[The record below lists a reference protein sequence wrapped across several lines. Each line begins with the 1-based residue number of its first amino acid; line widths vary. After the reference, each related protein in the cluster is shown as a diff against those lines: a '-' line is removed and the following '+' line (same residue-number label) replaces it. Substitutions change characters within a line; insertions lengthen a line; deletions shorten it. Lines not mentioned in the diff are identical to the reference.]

1 MRDASLYVT
10 EYREKYGRQP
20 HPLTGVIHFLKCKS
34 IIEIIKQASSV
45 NPNSDSCFKYNA
57 YNFQGIAHRGIG
69 FGDSKLT
76 VEFRQHAATMDAEA
90 VIVWIETVVGIVD
103 YIRNIDNV
111 SLTNLL
117 QIVEYETWEK
127 LGDGKDDEREA
138 RFGPIL
144 AESKF
149 TIIDLLEGM
158 ELYSSAKYYRNH
170 WKKLAK
176 RTPNLRNPKTDIVWE
191 YEDRLDPE
199 TDEYKHLHRLRE
211 NWEADRIAFE
221 AQPPGGS
228 WKFQPYHPRWPLHRN
243 IVDPTYVPQFYDS
256 DEGKNSGQAASFDS
270 GAVGRDGAAPIHD
283 YTWDSPERQT
293 FRSLNYNP
301 EKTEEGTETDLDAE
315 EAEVDRQI
323 RALEAAERAEV
334 EQEDA
339 QWRGKVKDGHHD
351 GKRMF
356 KGTGVIPKGSMNPF
370 DNTLPRT
377 RKWSGQMNVP
387 PEVSPKTVS
396 VEDEESDGE
405 MPFLVRK

>member
-1 MRDASLYVT
+1 VFSVGNSNKGFDMRTISNLVAFFFALEPQLNSLHPEHRQNQPWGFSMRDASLYVR
-10 EYREKYGRQP
+10 EYRGKYGRQP

-57 YNFQGIAHRGIG
+57 YNFQGIAHQGIG

-90 VIVWIETVVGIVD
+90 VVIWIETLVGIVD

-117 QIVEYETWEK
+117 QMVEHETWEK
-127 LGDGKDDEREA
+127 LGDGEDDEREA

-158 ELYSSAKYYRNH
+158 ELYSSANYYQNR

-199 TDEYKHLHRLRE
+199 TDEYKHLHRLRG

-228 WKFQPYHPRWPLHRN
+228 WKFQPYHPRWPQHRN
-243 IVDPTYVPQFYDS
+243 IVDPAYDPDFMILMKEIIQVRQLLSVPAQLDVM
-256 DEGKNSGQAASFDS
+256 EQP
-270 GAVGRDGAAPIHD
+270 RPRHPI
-283 YTWDSPERQT
+283 
-293 FRSLNYNP
+293 L
-301 EKTEEGTETDLDAE
+301 
-315 EAEVDRQI
+315 
-323 RALEAAERAEV
+323 
-334 EQEDA
+334 
-339 QWRGKVKDGHHD
+339 
-351 GKRMF
+351 
-356 KGTGVIPKGSMNPF
+356 
-370 DNTLPRT
+370 
-377 RKWSGQMNVP
+377 
-387 PEVSPKTVS
+387 
-396 VEDEESDGE
+396 
-405 MPFLVRK
+405 